1 MAKIH
6 DHSTGYRVLRLYS
19 DFCTYMAYGRTEIV
33 GKENIPQDAAVIFA
47 PNHCNTLMDAMV
59 VLRARRDATV
69 FGCRA
74 DLFRNPIANKALR
87 YLKILPMPRV
97 RDGIREVMGNLKTNE
112 EVVDSITDNV
122 PFCAFPEGTH
132 RPKHSLLPVRK
143 GIVRIAKTAIDKT
156 EKPIYIVP
164 VGLEYG
170 DYYRFQSTS
179 LVNYGEPIDVTRF
192 FKYHDDL
199 NEMEVYREV
208 TTLLSDSMSKLIT
221 YIPDDKDYDAKWPL
235 IKAIVAPLRGT
246 PKARL
251 EKNRTAAAKVEELW
265 KDEALRD
272 ELRKKALAFEEDRK
286 AAGISTHSFG
296 FKKPALRFCFK
307 TLFLLGLLP
316 FALVFS
322 VIGLPMLIMST
333 ILVGKIKDKAFSN
346 SVRYISYLALLLPL
360 QLIWTILG
368 FAAFHLSWICV
379 LAGIISLVIAFPFV
393 FRYKEG
399 VRVWIS
405 DIKLMSNKK
414 LRRSFDEIRDAVK

>member
-6 DHSTGYRVLRLYS
+6 DHSTGYRILRLYS

-33 GKENIPQDAAVIFA
+33 GRENIPQNAAVIFA

-74 DLFRNPIANKALR
+74 DLFRNPLANKALR

-97 RDGIREVMGNLKTNE
+97 RDGIREVMGNIKTNA

-156 EKPIYIVP
+156 SKPIYIVP

-179 LVNYGEPIDVTRF
+179 LVNYGKAIDVTEF
-192 FKYHDDL
+192 FQSHPDL
-199 NEMEVYREV
+199 NEVELYREV
-208 TTLLSDSMSKLIT
+208 TNILKESMSQLIT
-221 YIPDDKDYDAKWPL
+221 YIPDDEDYDAKWPL

-251 EKNRTAAAKVEELW
+251 EKNRAAATRVEELW
-265 KDEALRD
+265 QNETLRGV
-272 ELRKKALAFEEDRK
+272 LREKALAFEADRK
-286 AAGISTHSFG
+286 ACGISTHSFG
-296 FKKPALRFCFK
+296 FKKPVVRLCFK
-307 TLFLLGLLP
+307 TLLLLGLLP
-316 FALVFS
+316 VALVFAA
-322 VIGLPMLIMST
+322 IGLPMLIMST
-333 ILVGKIKDKAFSN
+333 VLVSKIKDKAFSN

-368 FAAFHLSWICV
+368 FAAFHLSWIWV
-379 LAGIISLVIAFPFV
+379 LAGIVGLILAFPFV
-393 FRYKEG
+393 FRYKEA

-414 LRRSFDEIRDAVK
+414 LRRSFDEIRDAVR

>member
-1 MAKIH
+1 MARIH
-6 DHSTGYRVLRLYS
+6 DHSTGYRILRLYS

-33 GKENIPQDAAVIFA
+33 GKENIPQNSAVIFA

-74 DLFRNPIANKALR
+74 DLFKNPIANKVLR

-156 EKPIYIVP
+156 SQPIYIVP

-179 LVNYGEPIDVTRF
+179 LVNYGEAIDVTDF
-192 FKYHDDL
+192 FRKHEGL
-199 NEMEVYREV
+199 NDVEIYREITSV
-208 TTLLSDSMSKLIT
+208 LSDSMSKLIT
-221 YIPDDKDYDAKWPL
+221 YIPDDEDYEAKWPL

-251 EKNRTAAAKVEELW
+251 EKNRAAASKVEEIW
-265 KDEALRD
+265 QNEALR
-272 ELRKKALAFEEDRK
+272 EVLREKSLEFEKERK
-286 AAGISTHSFG
+286 ACGISTHSFG
-296 FKKPALRFCFK
+296 FRKPVLRFFFK
-307 TLFLLGLLP
+307 TLLLLGLLP
-316 FALVFS
+316 FEVVFA
-322 VIGLPMLIMST
+322 VIGSPMLLLST
-333 ILVGKIKDKAFSN
+333 ILVSKIKDKAFSN

-360 QLIWTILG
+360 QILWVSLG
-368 FAAFHLSWICV
+368 FAAFHLSWIWV
-379 LAGIISLVIAFPFV
+379 LIGFLSLVVAFPFV

-399 VRVWIS
+399 IRVWIS

-414 LRRSFDEIRDAVK
+414 LRRSFDEIRDAVR